1 MRYRTMFCKNAH
13 VMHVAM
19 ATDPKILTLKK
30 SFSKNV
36 NCVGVVAGDGL
47 GPLSEINVKCCTSL
61 YQM

>member
-1 MRYRTMFCKNAH
+1 
-13 VMHVAM
+13 MHVAM

-61 YQM
+61 YHM